1 MECLIKYINDEIDS
15 TPPALNK
22 YAIGLYGTS
31 TEQVRNNCGT
41 STEQVRNKYATS
53 TPSACTESGIFEWD
67 GKEQGAD
74 AATFDDPTLSFT
86 NCWVFGNCQT
96 RVLVSNL
103 FGNFWW

>member
-1 MECLIKYINDEIDS
+1 MNGGTLVRFESRREMECLIKYINYEIVS
-15 TPPALNK
+15 TPPAMNK
-22 YAIGLYGTS
+22 YAIGLYGNS
-31 TEQVRNNCGT
+31 
-41 STEQVRNKYATS
+41 
-53 TPSACTESGIFEWD
+53 ESGIFAWD